1 MSNVQRWVSGNLN
14 SLWVTV
20 HSGITVEL
28 GDLMFLNNQNN
39 LMYDGSST
47 ADNLAYPIE
56 YLRTSGASLELNKHK
71 LKEVFIGVAMD
82 DKDGVGDSGNTKN
95 ISIATSGKFKFD
107 LKPAKTVYAGSF
119 FGATGTSSASDLFN
133 QKIMKTSDTTSII
146 GVFAE
151 YKVHATEA
159 EVYIKSAFKP
169 PGSIYWKNMREE

>member
-1 MSNVQRWVSGNLN
+1 MANVQRWVSGNPNALY
-14 SLWVTV
+14 VTV

-28 GDLMFLNNQNN
+28 GDLMFLDNQDN
-39 LMYDGSST
+39 LRNDGSST

-82 DKDGVGDSGNTKN
+82 DKDGVGDSGNTKKV
-95 ISIATSGKFKFD
+95 SIATSGKFRFN
-107 LKPAKTVYAGSF
+107 LKPAKSVYAGNY
-119 FGATGTSSASDLFN
+119 FGATGTSTASDLYN

-151 YKVHATEA
+151 YKVHAREA
-159 EVYIKSAFKP
+159 EVYIISAFKP
-169 PGSIYWKNMREE
+169 PGSVY